1 MAELTV
7 EEVRAEVEA
16 WLDAN
21 WSEDLAVGEWWDIL
35 GPSGYAH
42 PILPE
47 NAYGKGWGRA
57 QAGAVMATMADRRV
71 MGPAAGLGRM
81 LAAPTIATHGT
92 QAQIDEFLPPI
103 LDGTVGWC
111 QLFSE
116 PGAGSDLA
124 GLTTKAERDGDEW
137 VITGQKVWTSGGQI
151 ADMGMLIART
161 NPDAPKHRG
170 ITWFAF
176 DMDQPGVEVRPL
188 VEMTGHSMFNEVF
201 IDEARVPHANII
213 GEEGQGWAAA
223 NTTLMFERA
232 SLGSAGKSPATAS
245 GSGKRSVRGKL
256 VTDFTQRSGGE
267 AGLPPIGMKMWDKL
281 VDVARKRGMESDPVL
296 RQELVE
302 IWSLLEVNRMSQVR
316 AKDPGQRTGAEPN
329 IGKLVM
335 SDLFRGFR
343 ELGNKVIQADGML
356 TGADEPNTGG
366 LIGETTM
373 FSPGPS
379 IYGGTD
385 QIQKNII
392 GERILGL
399 PREPGPGKDTPFK
412 DLPKN

>member
-1 MAELTV
+1 MSELSV

-21 WSEDLAVGEWWDIL
+21 WSEDLTVGEWWDIL

-57 QAGAVMATMADRRV
+57 QAGTVMAAMADRRV
-71 MGPAAGLGRM
+71 MGPPSGLGRM
-81 LAAPTIATHGT
+81 LAAPTIASHGT

-188 VEMTGHSMFNEVF
+188 VEMTGSAMFNEVF
-201 IDEARVPHANII
+201 IDEASVPHANII

-245 GSGKRSVRGKL
+245 GSGKRSVRDKA

-267 AGLPPIGMKMWDKL
+267 AGLPPIGMRMWDKL
-281 VDVARKRGMESDPVL
+281 VDVARKRGIESDPVT
-296 RQELVE
+296 RQELVK

-316 AKDPGQRTGAEPN
+316 AKDPSQRTGAEPN

-343 ELGNKVIQADGML
+343 ELGNTIIQADGML

>member
-1 MAELTV
+1 MTELNI
-7 EEVRAEVEA
+7 EEIRAEVEA

-21 WSEDLAVGEWWDIL
+21 WSEDLSVGEWWDIL

-42 PILPE
+42 PILAE
-47 NAYGKGWGRA
+47 NAYGKGWGRS
-57 QAGAVMATMADRRV
+57 QAGAVMATMADRNA

-92 QAQIDEFLPPI
+92 QAQIDEFIPPI
-103 LDGTVGWC
+103 LDGRVGWC

-161 NPDAPKHRG
+161 NPEAPKHRG
-170 ITWFAF
+170 ITWFAI
-176 DMDQPGVEVRPL
+176 DMDQPGIDVRPL
-188 VEMTGHSMFNEVF
+188 VEMTGAAMFNEVF
-201 IDEARVPHANII
+201 LDEARVPHANMI
-213 GEEGQGWAAA
+213 GEEGQGWAVA

-232 SLGSAGKSPATAS
+232 SLGSAGKSPASAS
-245 GSGKRSVRGKL
+245 GSGKRSVRSRP
-256 VTDFTQRSGGE
+256 VTEFTQRAGGE
-267 AGLPPIGMKMWDKL
+267 QGLPPIGMRMWEKL

-296 RQELVE
+296 RQELVK
-302 IWSLLEVNRMSQVR
+302 IWSMLEVNRMSQVR
-316 AKDPGQRTGAEPN
+316 AKDPKQRTGAEPN
-329 IGKLVM
+329 IGKLIM

-343 ELGNKVIQADGML
+343 ELGNAVIQTDGML
-356 TGADEPNTGG
+356 TGADEPNTSG
-366 LIGETTM
+366 LIAETTM
-373 FSPGPS
+373 FSPAPS

-385 QIQKNII
+385 QIQRNII

>member
-1 MAELTV
+1 MTELSV

-21 WSEDLAVGEWWDIL
+21 WSEDLSVGEWWDIL

-42 PILPE
+42 PILAE
-47 NAYGKGWGRA
+47 NAYGKGWGRS
-57 QAGAVMATMADRRV
+57 QAGTVMATMADRNV

-92 QAQIDEFLPPI
+92 QTQIDEFIPPI
-103 LDGTVGWC
+103 LDGRVGWC

-170 ITWFAF
+170 ITWFAI
-176 DMDQPGVEVRPL
+176 DMDQPGIDVRPL
-188 VEMTGHSMFNEVF
+188 VEMTGTAMFNEVF
-201 IDEARVPHANII
+201 LDEARVPHANII

-245 GSGKRSVRGKL
+245 GSGKRSVRNRS
-256 VTDFTQRSGGE
+256 VTEFTQRAGGE
-267 AGLPPIGMKMWDKL
+267 AGLPPIGMRVWEKL
-281 VDVARKRGMESDPVL
+281 VDVARKRDMDSDLVL
-296 RQELVE
+296 RQELVK

-316 AKDPGQRTGAEPN
+316 AKDPKQRTGAEPN
-329 IGKLVM
+329 IGKLIM

-343 ELGNKVIQADGML
+343 ELGNAVIQADGML

-366 LIGETTM
+366 LIAETTM

-385 QIQKNII
+385 QIQRNII